1 MAKRWLTSWLFVLL
15 AIGCTV
21 GQSDLAA
28 KAVPDQNDGK
38 HYAGRPVQNARVPQ
52 APTLN
57 PEQKQTVEQSVRDI
71 HFAFDRSDITSEQRA
86 VLQADAEWLKAHPN
100 NFIVIE
106 GDADERGGIAYN
118 VALSD
123 RRAIAARDALLAM
136 GVPATQILFAVGW
149 GKLYPVCNQSDEACW
164 QQNRRAHISPW

>member
-1 MAKRWLTSWLFVLL
+1 MAKRWLTSWLFVLF
-15 AIGCTV
+15 AIGCAV

-28 KAVPDQNDGK
+28 KAVPDQNNGK
-38 HYAGRPVQNARVPQ
+38 DYAGRPVENASVPQ
-52 APTLN
+52 APVLN
-57 PEQKQTVEQSVRDI
+57 PVQKQMVEQSVRDI
-71 HFAFDRSDITSEQRA
+71 HFAFDRSDITPEQRA

-106 GDADERGGIAYN
+106 GDADERGGIAHN

>member
-1 MAKRWLTSWLFVLL
+1 MAKRWLASWLFVLF
-15 AIGCTV
+15 AIGCAV

-28 KAVPDQNDGK
+28 TAVPDQNNGK
-38 HYAGRPVQNARVPQ
+38 DYAGRPLENPPVPQ

-57 PEQKQTVEQSVRDI
+57 PVQKQTVEQSVRDI
-71 HFAFDRSDITSEQRA
+71 HFAFDRSDIIPEQRA

-136 GVPATQILFAVGW
+136 GVPASQILFAVGW
-149 GKLYPVCNQSDEACW
+149 GKLYPVCSQSDEACW
-164 QQNRRAHISPW
+164 EQNRRAHISPW

>member
-1 MAKRWLTSWLFVLL
+1 MAKRWLTSWLFVLF
-15 AIGCTV
+15 AIGCAV

-28 KAVPDQNDGK
+28 KAVPDQNNGK
-38 HYAGRPVQNARVPQ
+38 DYAGRPVENASVPQ
-52 APTLN
+52 APVLN
-57 PEQKQTVEQSVRDI
+57 PVQKQMVEQSVRDI

-106 GDADERGGIAYN
+106 GD
-118 VALSD
+118 
-123 RRAIAARDALLAM
+123 RAIAARDVLFAM

>member
-1 MAKRWLTSWLFVLL
+1 MAKRWLTSWLFVLS
-15 AIGCTV
+15 AIGLAV
-21 GQSDLAA
+21 AQSNLATT
-28 KAVPDQNDGK
+28 AVPDQNNGRD
-38 HYAGRPVQNARVPQ
+38 YAGRPLENAPFSQ
-52 APTLN
+52 APVLD
-57 PEQKQTVEQSVRDI
+57 PAQKQTVEQSVRDI
-71 HFAFDRSDITSEQRA
+71 HFAFDRSDITPEQRA

-123 RRAIAARDALLAM
+123 RRAIAVRDALLSL
-136 GVPATQILFAVGW
+136 GVPTSQILFAEGW

-164 QQNRRAHISPW
+164 QQNRRAHIAPW

>member
-1 MAKRWLTSWLFVLL
+1 MAQRWLTSWLIVLF
-15 AIGCTV
+15 AIGCAV
-21 GQSDLAA
+21 GQSDLAE
-28 KAVPDQNDGK
+28 KAVPDQNNGK
-38 HYAGRPVQNARVPQ
+38 DYAGRPVENASVPQ
-52 APTLN
+52 APVLN
-57 PEQKQTVEQSVRDI
+57 PVQKQMVEQSVRDI

-106 GDADERGGIAYN
+106 GDADECGGIAYN

-123 RRAIAARDALLAM
+123 RRAIAARDVLLAM

>member
-1 MAKRWLTSWLFVLL
+1 MAKRWLTSWLFVLF
-15 AIGCTV
+15 AIGCAV

-28 KAVPDQNDGK
+28 KAVPDQNNGK
-38 HYAGRPVQNARVPQ
+38 DYAGRPVENASVPQ
-52 APTLN
+52 APVLN
-57 PEQKQTVEQSVRDI
+57 PVQKQMVEQSVRDI
-71 HFAFDRSDITSEQRA
+71 HFAFDRSDITPGQRA

-106 GDADERGGIAYN
+106 GDADERGGIAHN

-164 QQNRRAHISPW
+164 QQNRRAHISLW

>member
-1 MAKRWLTSWLFVLL
+1 MAQRWLTSWLIVLL

-38 HYAGRPVQNARVPQ
+38 DYAGRPVQNAPVPQ

-106 GDADERGGIAYN
+106 GD
-118 VALSD
+118 
-123 RRAIAARDALLAM
+123 RAIAARDVLFAM

>member
-28 KAVPDQNDGK
+28 KAVPDQDNGK
-38 HYAGRPVQNARVPQ
+38 DYAGRPVENASVPQ
-52 APTLN
+52 
-57 PEQKQTVEQSVRDI
+57 VRDI
-71 HFAFDRSDITSEQRA
+71 HFAFDRSDITPGQRA

-106 GDADERGGIAYN
+106 GDADERGGIAHN

-164 QQNRRAHISPW
+164 QQNRRAHISLW

>member
-38 HYAGRPVQNARVPQ
+38 DYAGRPVQNAPVPQ
-52 APTLN
+52 SPTLN

-71 HFAFDRSDITSEQRA
+71 HFAFDRSDMTSEQRA
-86 VLQADAEWLKAHPN
+86 VLQADAEWLKAHQN
-100 NFIVIE
+100 NFIIIE
-106 GDADERGGIAYN
+106 DYADEPGGLRCKLM
-118 VALSD
+118 LS
-123 RRAIAARDALLAM
+123 
-136 GVPATQILFAVGW
+136 
-149 GKLYPVCNQSDEACW
+149 
-164 QQNRRAHISPW
+164 

>member
-1 MAKRWLTSWLFVLL
+1 MAKRWLTSWLFVLF
-15 AIGCTV
+15 AIGCAV

-28 KAVPDQNDGK
+28 KAVPDQNNGK
-38 HYAGRPVQNARVPQ
+38 DYAGRPVENASVPQ
-52 APTLN
+52 APVLN
-57 PEQKQTVEQSVRDI
+57 PVQKQMVEQSVRDI
-71 HFAFDRSDITSEQRA
+71 HFAFDRSDITPEQRA

-106 GDADERGGIAYN
+106 GDADERGGIAHN

-164 QQNRRAHISPW
+164 QQNRRAHISLW

>member
-1 MAKRWLTSWLFVLL
+1 MAKRWLTSWLFVLF
-15 AIGCTV
+15 AIGCAV

-28 KAVPDQNDGK
+28 KPVPDQNNGK
-38 HYAGRPVQNARVPQ
+38 DYAGRPVENAPVPQ
-52 APTLN
+52 SPALN
-57 PEQKQTVEQSVRDI
+57 PEQEQIVEQSVRDI
-71 HFAFDRSDITSEQRA
+71 HFAFNRSDITPEQRA

-123 RRAIAARDALLAM
+123 RRAIAARDALLAT
-136 GVPATQILFAVGW
+136 GVPASQIVFAEGW
-149 GKLYPVCNQSDEACW
+149 GKLYPICNQSDEACW

>member
-1 MAKRWLTSWLFVLL
+1 MAKRWLTSWLFVLF
-15 AIGCTV
+15 AIGCAV

-28 KAVPDQNDGK
+28 KAVPDQNNGK
-38 HYAGRPVQNARVPQ
+38 DYAGRPVENAPVLQSPV
-52 APTLN
+52 LN
-57 PEQKQTVEQSVRDI
+57 PAQKQMVEQSVRDI
-71 HFAFDRSDITSEQRA
+71 HFAFDRSDITPEQKA

-136 GVPATQILFAVGW
+136 GVPASQIVFAEGW
-149 GKLYPVCNQSDEACW
+149 GKLYPICNQSDEACW
-164 QQNRRAHISPW
+164 QQNRRAHISLW

>member
-1 MAKRWLTSWLFVLL
+1 MAKRRLTNLLFVLL
-15 AIGCTV
+15 STGLAV
-21 GQSDLAA
+21 AQSDLAA
-28 KAVPDQNDGK
+28 KAVPDQDNGK
-38 HYAGRPVQNARVPQ
+38 DYAGRPVANPSVPQ
-52 APTLN
+52 AAMPNPT
-57 PEQKQTVEQSVRDI
+57 QQQTVEQSVRDI
-71 HFAFDRSDITSEQRA
+71 HFAFDRSDITPEQRA

-123 RRAIAARDALLAM
+123 RRAIAVRDALLGM
-136 GVPATQILFAVGW
+136 GVPANQIVFAEGW

-164 QQNRRAHISPW
+164 QQNRRAHFSLW